1 MQQRRQ
7 SEDLGTGIVA
17 AGRAVCHV
25 VDSGQGRRDA
35 LGRVLAEAGLK
46 ASFIDGRASL
56 LQQIADLAPG
66 FVLLFEADLRID
78 CMALM
83 TEISRKRRDLVLILV
98 ARDGGG
104 ALALGQVMDRI
115 DQESLPPFPDAVMK
129 RILAV
134 LASPSPAS
142 GQAEPRAGSRLAKPV
157 EETASDPLAILS
169 KRERE
174 VLEGLVEGL
183 ANKAIAFRLG
193 ISQRTVEVHRA
204 NIMRR
209 LGVGS
214 FAELIRLAIMAGS
227 GRPDPLH

>member
-1 MQQRRQ
+1 MNPH
-7 SEDLGTGIVA
+7 DLLVEAWRNVSSGTNVVTGTARLLADDEHA
-17 AGRAVCHV
+17 AA
-25 VDSGQGRRDA
+25 
-35 LGRVLAEAGLK
+35 
-46 ASFIDGRASL
+46 
-56 LQQIADLAPG
+56 
-66 FVLLFEADLRID
+66 
-78 CMALM
+78 
-83 TEISRKRRDLVLILV
+83 
-98 ARDGGG
+98 
-104 ALALGQVMDRI
+104 
-115 DQESLPPFPDAVMK
+115 DAVMK